1 MGPSNDEIL
10 LTLKQFAA
18 DGERKTRQSRGQSF
32 DDFRNDFFKS
42 PAKGGNQTGLSGLG
56 MMGNL
61 GTSSYAPTGPR
72 NRPSGNQD
80 TQFGVPSGADP
91 RYAGSQYRI
100 QRQDQPPPWIDDV
113 DMANS
118 WYSPME
124 PVWPFGPPG
133 ATQPREWNYP
143 VGYNLNYVP
152 ERLNL
157 MGMLRGM
164 RQSWGVLATIIETR
178 KDQLLRLPWTIQR
191 KDKPRATSV
200 AVTEMRKFFRRP
212 DGKLS
217 YNQWAHKLLDDLFVI
232 DAPSIYLDRMAGG
245 GVKHA
250 EIIDGGTIFPL
261 IDDAG
266 RRPGTIADVSS
277 EGVEYLRRQPAFQ
290 QIIYGLPM
298 INLSEDE
305 LMYPMMR
312 PRPECPVF
320 GFSPVEQILTEATE
334 AIRKTFYQLEFWRAG
349 SIPELIVT
357 VPDQWSPRQIATFQA
372 HFDAL
377 LSGQLSL
384 KSKVRF
390 LPGGMKPFD
399 VKNAD
404 GNSLWSDRDEMLIRL
419 ACYSFS
425 VSPTPFIKQNN
436 RGTAQTAA
444 QSAQE
449 EGLYPLMSWWKDDIM
464 DTIIQDKF
472 GYDDIEFV
480 FLPRPE
486 VDLLKQAQIHQIK
499 INTGEMTRNEAR
511 AENGEE
517 PFPSQLGDIP
527 TVSLGGVT
535 MTLEQV
541 ISGEGIQNQG
551 GSDSSERSERGK
563 GQTVTKPKPASTA
576 GGNKTQ
582 SVGAAPQKGPARPAN
597 ATTLPPDKASPIHK
611 LSRSELNSAA
621 DQALRNPTERQKKL
635 GNYPKGHVWLHG
647 FNITIENAKGSKRG
661 EKDRFGVKWEV
672 KMPAAYGYI
681 RGTMGNDGDQVDV
694 YLGKHPESEQVFV
707 IDQDKFD
714 ERGEDK
720 GFDEHKV
727 FLGYKS
733 AKKVLKDYLKSH
745 FDGMGEDRIAAVSV
759 LTLKQLK
766 KWLRS
771 GDQKQ
776 PISEQQV
783 GEVIARRGDGTD
795 LTKSDTVS
803 VSTGLSHYDQTTL
816 AALPKKRKKKKQRLG
831 AQWKQLVLD

>member
-10 LTLKQFAA
+10 LALKQFAA
-18 DGERKTRQSRGQSF
+18 DGERKTRQSRGQTF

-42 PAKGGNQTGLSGLG
+42 PARGGTQSSLSGLG
-56 MMGNL
+56 MMGHL
-61 GTSSYAPTGPR
+61 GPNPSSKTSF
-72 NRPSGNQD
+72 D
-80 TQFGVPSGADP
+80 T
-91 RYAGSQYRI
+91 SQYAN
-100 QRQDQPPPWIDDV
+100 QRQVQPTPWIDDV
-113 DMANS
+113 DMGNTI
-118 WYSPME
+118 YSPMN
-124 PVWPFGPPG
+124 PVWPFGPPNV
-133 ATQPREWNYP
+133 TIPREWNYP
-143 VGYNLNYVP
+143 VGYNLNFVP

-191 KDKPRATSV
+191 KDKPRGQSV

-277 EGVEYLRRQPAFQ
+277 EGIEYLRRQPAFQ

-298 INLSEDE
+298 VNLSEDE

-334 AIRKTFYQLEFWRAG
+334 AIRKTFYQLEFWRSG

-449 EGLYPLMSWWKDDIM
+449 EGLYPLMSWFKDDIM
-464 DTIIQDKF
+464 DTLIQEKF

-517 PFPSQLGDIP
+517 PFPPQLGDIP

-541 ISGEGIQNQG
+541 ISGEGEQSQSSSADG
-551 GSDSSERSERGK
+551 GGMSPKASK
-563 GQTVTKPKPASTA
+563 AKPASTP

-582 SVGAAPQKGPARPAN
+582 SAGGEPQKGPARPAN
-597 ATTLPPDKASPIHK
+597 ATTLPPSKESPIHK

-733 AKKVLKDYLKSH
+733 AKRVLKDYLKSH
-745 FDGMGEDRIAAVSV
+745 FDGMGEDRIAAVTV

-771 GDQKQ
+771 GDQTQ

-816 AALPKKRKKKKQRLG
+816 LPRRKKKKKNRLG